1 MGLRLEST
9 LSLNSSEFTRGIAGA
24 RNSVTD
30 FVKNAA
36 VAAIGIGAIS
46 SAIHRTF
53 ETADELVNAADKMDM
68 TVEQV
73 QVLRK
78 AAKDAGKE
86 FEDMAGAIG
95 KVNEA
100 RAKALGGDSKAK
112 AAFTALGVSGG
123 ELRSKSGADILVGSI
138 ADKVKSTNADQIM
151 LPLKEVLGK
160 GGKEVVGVL
169 KTDFKGLE
177 ADMKNA
183 GAIMED
189 GLARQLD
196 SIGDQFNTLGMII
209 TSQLA
214 PALLAFAKWAYEVI
228 NKGGGKVAKYS
239 AGAGSLYSQTG
250 GLGKFIGFVASTDWN
265 LLKGKMGLSHDP
277 QGAINARYGVN
288 PKEIAARMGEAEQP
302 WMKGLKDF
310 QNRLADA
317 ANAGKRPKKD
327 YSHVEALSSIGKAR
341 ESSDSLIKVGNFL
354 GASRGVIG
362 NAQAMLAQHTAQTAI
377 NTKRTADELGKLVA
391 VVSNRPAG
399 SSAST
404 ESPMWAAN

>member
-9 LSLNSSEFTRGIAGA
+9 LALNSSEFTRGIAGA
-24 RNSVTD
+24 KNSVVD

-36 VAAIGIGAIS
+36 IAAVGIGAIN
-46 SAIHRTF
+46 SAVRRTF

-100 RAKALGGDSKAK
+100 RARALGGDAK
-112 AAFTALGVSGG
+112 ARQAFTALGVGG
-123 ELRSKSGADILVGSI
+123 EELRSKSGADILVGSI
-138 ADKVKSTNADQIM
+138 AAKVQSTNLEQIM

-189 GLARQLD
+189 KVARELD
-196 SIGDQFNTLGMII
+196 SIGDQFQTLGMII
-209 TSQLA
+209 TTQLA
-214 PALLAFAKWAYEVI
+214 PAVLAFVKWVYEKI
-228 NKGGGKVAKYS
+228 NTGGGKVAKFS
-239 AGAGSLYSQTG
+239 AGAGSVYEQTG
-250 GLGKFIGFVASTDWN
+250 GLVNFAKFVAATDWN
-265 LLKGKMGLSHDP
+265 AVKKKLGF
-277 QGAINARYGVN
+277 QGESQAMINYRYGVKG
-288 PKEIAARMGEAEQP
+288 KEVTAIMAEAEAP
-302 WMKGLKDF
+302 WKKGLEEFEK
-310 QNRLADA
+310 RLADA
-317 ANAGKRPKKD
+317 ANAGKKGKAD
-327 YSHVEALSSIGKAR
+327 YSKVETLSSPMKASQR
-341 ESSDSLIKVGNFL
+341 DDSLIKVGNFL
-354 GASRGVIG
+354 GSSRGVIG
-362 NAQAMLAQHTAQTAI
+362 GAQAMLAQHTAQTAN
-377 NTKRTADELGKLVA
+377 NTKRTADALDKILYNMA
-391 VVSNRPAG
+391 TSTSTKSG
-399 SSAST
+399 SSEST
-404 ESPMWAAN
+404 VWPSN